1 MKYRFVSKIGDSIYF
16 LRHLLIFRK
25 LIKTRKN
32 YFSSQRMQSRF
43 KLEDAELLKKLFN
56 HYGSDKSTHHDY
68 HEVYAR
74 TIFNSGRYKIK
85 KIFEIGIGSNDSS
98 VPQNMG
104 VTGVPG
110 ASLRAFRDWA
120 PDAEVIGADI
130 DPKTMFKETRIRTVV
145 LDQLELISFK
155 SLETKIGDGI
165 DLVVID
171 GLHNPKA
178 DINSLI
184 GLYPLVSAGGVIVIE
199 DIAPKAA
206 NLLWRI
212 AILTLRPFI
221 ILEIEKRQNGYILLV
236 KKPESLQFTLGQ

>member
-1 MKYRFVSKIGDSIYF
+1 MEYRFVSKIGDSFYF
-16 LRHLLIFRK
+16 LRHLLIFRN
-25 LIKTRKN
+25 LLKTREK
-32 YFSSQRMQSRF
+32 YFLCQRTQSRF

-74 TIFNSGRYKIK
+74 TIFNSDRYKIK
-85 KIFEIGIGSNDSS
+85 KIFEIGIGSNDIS

-120 PDAEVIGADI
+120 PNAEVIGADI
-130 DPKTMFKETRIRTVV
+130 DPKTMFKERRIRTVV
-145 LDQLELISFK
+145 LDQLDLNSFK
-155 SLETKIGDGI
+155 SLEKKIGDGI
-165 DLVVID
+165 ELVVID

-184 GLYPLVSAGGVIVIE
+184 GLYPLVSEGGVIVIE

-206 NLLWRI
+206 HLLWKI
-212 AILTLRPFI
+212 AIHTLRPFI
-221 ILEIEKRQNGYILLV
+221 ILEIDRRQNGYILLV
-236 KKPESLQFTLGQ
+236 KKPKSLQFTLGQ